1 LQSAQ
6 LGGQSSIARQSFLFD
21 SCVCE
26 NTFAAVAKR
35 MKRQIVQWAIFLAY
49 GLLLAVGPQYAVAQE
64 PQKSIGGKEH
74 EDNVLGVRIGMDV
87 PTALETVFRN
97 ANRKPGQEKPDA
109 KRNEGEGNKDVRVLY
124 KDLKVGKLEIV
135 FAQGQ
140 WVKEILL
147 IYAGPI
153 PFDTLRLPYS
163 SNIGEAMGGE
173 RYDDR
178 YTVGFLDANKLE
190 KFWWRDENTAQG
202 YRVRIGFISGKLT
215 AGGSQAI
222 TSITRKIITV
232 TPGDEAKFLKATT
245 GG

>member
-1 LQSAQ
+1 MERVKAQ
-6 LGGQSSIARQSFLFD
+6 LVNL
-21 SCVCE
+21 
-26 NTFAAVAKR
+26 FAACLVL
-35 MKRQIVQWAIFLAY
+35 AIMASY
-49 GLLLAVGPQYAVAQE
+49 GVAQE
-64 PQKSIGGKEH
+64 QQQNSIGGKEH
-74 EDNVLGVRIGMDV
+74 NDDVLGVRIGMDV

-97 ANRKPGQEKPDA
+97 ANRKPGQERPDA
-109 KRNEGEGNKDVRVLY
+109 RMNEGEGKKDVRVLY
-124 KDLKVGKLEIV
+124 KDLKVGNLQIV
-135 FAQGQ
+135 FANGQ

-153 PFDTLRLPYS
+153 PVDTLRLPYS
-163 SNIGEAMGGE
+163 SDINEAIGGE

-178 YTVGFLDANKLE
+178 YTIGFLDTNKLE

-215 AGGSQAI
+215 VGGSQGI

-232 TPGDEAKFLKATT
+232 TPGDEAKFLKAMS